1 MIWLYRGFWRIY
13 QMFLEVPADLMDN
26 CLIDW
31 KDDLVYVYEILLKI
45 LVQIFAYLANFNL

>member
-1 MIWLYRGFWRIY
+1 
-13 QMFLEVPADLMDN
+13 MFLEVPADLMDN